1 MRTLVLWCPDWP
13 VVAAVLAGEAVAG
26 VPVAVLRANRVVAV
40 SAVARGDGIR
50 RGMRRREAQ
59 SRVPEVELLDDDP
72 ARDARGF
79 EPVVAALE
87 RFTPLIEIVPK

>member
-40 SAVARGDGIR
+40 SAGARGDGIR